1 MTTSVKENIKNEN
14 NYFRNNA
21 AHFAKSVYGSPE
33 ISKKDISI
41 ARLTVASIAAA
52 FFFDRTE
59 SIWGQTNPP
68 FSSNTKIKEL
78 LTLTSIAVS
87 ALGFGY
93 FFGATRYANSFGS
106 INGTKK
112 GRILHE
118 VASYIFKKT
127 FGEG

>member
-1 MTTSVKENIKNEN
+1 MKISVKENIENEN
-14 NYFRNNA
+14 NYFSNNA

-59 SIWGQTNPP
+59 SSWGQTNLPL
-68 FSSNTKIKEL
+68 SSNTKIKEL

-93 FFGATRYANSFGS
+93 FFGVTRCGS
-106 INGTKK
+106 INGTSQ
-112 GRILHE
+112 GILLHL
-118 VASYIFKKT
+118 VASDIFKKI
-127 FGEG
+127 FGES